1 MIKDEQQLKEIVE
14 QIKSTLGIE
23 QLDEL
28 EREYNKMYKEL
39 KEKEEAKKGVV
50 TKEEW
55 QDFLTLR
62 EEANNNDEPMF
73 GNH

>member
-1 MIKDEQQLKEIVE
+1 MIKEENELKEIIE

-39 KEKEEAKKGVV
+39 KEKEEQKKAS
-50 TKEEW
+50 TTNES
-55 QDFLTLR
+55 
-62 EEANNNDEPMF
+62 
-73 GNH
+73 

>member
-1 MIKDEQQLKEIVE
+1 MIKEENELKEIIE

-39 KEKEEAKKGVV
+39 KEKEEAKKSS
-50 TKEEW
+50 TTNES
-55 QDFLTLR
+55 
-62 EEANNNDEPMF
+62 
-73 GNH
+73 